1 MAFNKPIPPA
11 PAKDIFKVD
20 FTDAIGA
27 TGALTSVVWTCEV
40 SPLSTLLDPTPEAR
54 IIGTPIFD
62 NHNTSVLCGNMIDGV
77 IYRLTVTATAAPD
90 GQVFVEEIDIECTSS
105 VSITDPILT
114 IEGFRQTFPAFRDPV
129 NYPDEAIG
137 FWINQA
143 INFSPINI
151 NRWGQ
156 FYDIGLRYYI
166 AHNLALDR
174 VSEITVSGGGAP
186 VGSGVANSKSVG
198 GVSISYDVEFGSEE
212 KAGHWNLTTFG
223 TRFIRL
229 LRMAGS
235 APVQL

>member
-1 MAFNKPIPPA
+1 MPTFRDPMPPA
-11 PAKDIFKVD
+11 PAKDIFKFD
-20 FTDAIGA
+20 FTEAIGT
-27 TGALTSVVWTCEV
+27 TGALSSVVWTCTV
-40 SPLSTLLDPTPEAR
+40 SPESVIADPTPEAR

-62 NHNTSVLCGNMIDGV
+62 NYNTSALCGNMLDGV
-77 IYRLTVTATAAPD
+77 IYTLNVEATVSD
-90 GQVFVEEIDIECTSS
+90 GRILVKYGDVECYSRA
-105 VSITDPILT
+105 VITDPILS
-114 IEGFRQTFPAFRDPV
+114 IEGFRQAFPAFADS
-129 NYPDEAIG
+129 NKYPDTAIG

-156 FYDIGLRYYI
+156 FYNLGLRYYI

-174 VSEITVSGGGAP
+174 VSEITASGGGAP

-223 TRFIRL
+223 SRFIRL